1 MPKLQ
6 LTTKRLSARGLA
18 LVLLSFIAYISLG
31 LPDGLLGV
39 AWPSIRLDFSLP
51 LDSLGA
57 LLIMATIGYLTASF
71 FGGRILSRF
80 KIGRLLAAS
89 SLAAGVALLG
99 YALAPCWWTMVFAG
113 FIAGLGAG
121 AIDVALNTYVAS
133 YHGAG
138 LMQLLHASYGVG
150 ATIGPVIMTIA
161 ITALNS
167 WRWGYAVVG
176 GLQLA
181 LAISFSL
188 SVSLWE
194 MQKST
199 SQKEKETVHLADY
212 NTSMLETLRR
222 PSVWLS
228 ICLFFIYMGIEYT
241 LGTWTYTLLTESR
254 GRAVGTSGLLDGRL
268 LGNFYGRAS
277 DGRNICRQ
285 RPGAGHCGRRPVDRA
300 VITDMFGIKYQQ
312 WVEYHS
318 SDHHRV
324 GNCPH
329 YARPAFRYNG
339 PGGGSLFRQYYWDTG
354 LFNGCRCRGHLFDQR
369 RYRPTL
375 LTRSDP
381 DLFNHSDGCVNTGLL
396 FVLMRRQKKS
406 ITIKPPAK
414 RGKKRNG
421 CGNLRRRRHA
431 PFYA

>member
-1 MPKLQ
+1 MPSLP
-6 LTTKRLSARGLA
+6 LNSKRLSARGLA
-18 LVLLSFIAYISLG
+18 LVLLAFIAYISLG

-57 LLIMATIGYLTASF
+57 LLLTATAGYLTASF

-99 YALAPCWWTMVFAG
+99 YALSPTWWTMVLAA

-150 ATIGPVIMTIA
+150 ATIGPVIMTVA
-161 ITALNS
+161 INALHS

-176 GLQLA
+176 GLQVA
-181 LAISFSL
+181 LAVSFSL

-228 ICLFFIYMGIEYT
+228 IGLFFVYMGVEYT

-254 GRAVGTSGLLDGRL
+254 GVPSELAGFWMGGYWGIFTAGRL
-268 LGNFYGRAS
+268 MVGIFAGNVREQVIVGGGLVIALLS
-277 DGRNICRQ
+277 LVCLVLDINNGLNII
-285 RPGAGHCGRRPVDRA
+285 A
-300 VITDMFGIKYQQ
+300 VTITGLAIAPIMPALLSGTTT
-312 WVEYHS
+312 
-318 SDHHRV
+318 RV
-324 GNCPH
+324 GVRYSANTIGIQVASMGVGAAAISSISGVIAQRFSLEAIPIFLTILT
-329 YARPAFRYNG
+329 AGLIPA
-339 PGGGSLFRQYYWDTG
+339 YYMSVSEG
-354 LFNGCRCRGHLFDQR
+354 R
-369 RYRPTL
+369 
-375 LTRSDP
+375 
-381 DLFNHSDGCVNTGLL
+381 
-396 FVLMRRQKKS
+396 KKAS
-406 ITIKPPAK
+406 
-414 RGKKRNG
+414 R
-421 CGNLRRRRHA
+421 
-431 PFYA
+431 